1 MPRKETNNQEQE
13 IEILELRGGEMT
25 QREIGETWGFSY
37 KKIREVITR
46 SNRRQRKLAAG
57 IVPKP
62 KGRPRKAEPD
72 KFSMEYYKAEN
83 ERLKMENELLRDFL
97 QSIERE

>member
-1 MPRKETNNQEQE
+1 MKVG
-13 IEILELRGGEMT
+13 LKLRQSGAQIACRWGWGGDFCT
-25 QREIGETWGFSY
+25 
-37 KKIREVITR
+37 
-46 SNRRQRKLAAG
+46 NRRQRKLAAG